1 MAILRPTP
9 RSPREVYRAERNAAS
24 SYVVGHPAQERKG
37 AVPPR
42 HSRYDFE
49 NYPYNP
55 EAETM
60 ESFLKNFFRGIG
72 RVFPG
77 CLTLSQAI
85 AFNMFLAFFPIL
97 LLILGILSS
106 QSIFHNALREVP
118 ARVRMIVPPG
128 SEDIIT
134 QYFVR
139 QNPHPWKW
147 FLLGLAGTLLAGS
160 QVMVGFME
168 AFRGIEADEIRP
180 TYWRGHF
187 RALLLLLLT
196 LGPALIVVILTVFG
210 KQARAALIHS
220 FGLPAL
226 FNALAFAFQAGLVF
240 ILSMVVL
247 VLLYRVGR
255 PGHQG
260 WLGLLP
266 GAVVA
271 TIMWWTVDIVFG
283 FYVRK
288 MPYDVVY
295 GGLAAAI
302 GLLIWMYLTALVV
315 LLGAAFNAEWAQ
327 SLSEQSNDL
336 KLL

>member
-1 MAILRPTP
+1 
-9 RSPREVYRAERNAAS
+9 
-24 SYVVGHPAQERKG
+24 
-37 AVPPR
+37 
-42 HSRYDFE
+42 
-49 NYPYNP
+49 
-55 EAETM
+55 M
-60 ESFLKNFFRGIG
+60 ESFLKNFFRGMG

-97 LLILGILSS
+97 LLLLGILSS
-106 QSIFHNALREVP
+106 QSIFQNALREVP

-139 QNPHPWKW
+139 KNPHPWKW

-168 AFRGIEADEIRP
+168 AFRGIEADRIRP

-220 FGLPAL
+220 FGLPVL

-255 PGHQG
+255 PGHHG

-327 SLSEQSNDL
+327 SLSDHSNDL
-336 KLL
+336 RLL

>member
-1 MAILRPTP
+1 M
-9 RSPREVYRAERNAAS
+9 S
-24 SYVVGHPAQERKG
+24 
-37 AVPPR
+37 
-42 HSRYDFE
+42 
-49 NYPYNP
+49 PYNHEP
-55 EAETM
+55 DTM
-60 ESFLKNFFRGIG
+60 ESFLKNFFRGLG
-72 RVFPG
+72 RVFPD

-85 AFNMFLAFFPIL
+85 AFNMFLAFFPML

-106 QSIFHNALREVP
+106 QAIFHTALRELP
-118 ARVRMIVPPG
+118 ERLRMIVPSG
-128 SEDIIT
+128 SEDIVS

-139 QNPHPWKW
+139 KGQHPWKW

-168 AFRGIEADEIRP
+168 AFRNIEGDEIRP
-180 TYWRGHF
+180 TYWRGHL
-187 RALLLLLLT
+187 RALLLLVLT
-196 LGPALIVVILTVFG
+196 LVPALIVVALTVFG
-210 KQARAALIHS
+210 KQARTALIHT
-220 FGLPAL
+220 FGVPAL
-226 FNALAFAFQAGLVF
+226 FNALAFAFQAAIVF
-240 ILSMVVL
+240 TLSMVVL

-255 PGHQG
+255 PEHRG
-260 WLGLLP
+260 WLTLLP

-315 LLGAAFNAEWAQ
+315 LLGAAFNAEWID
-327 SLSEQSNDL
+327 SLSKRPEILSL
-336 KLL
+336 R

>member
-1 MAILRPTP
+1 
-9 RSPREVYRAERNAAS
+9 
-24 SYVVGHPAQERKG
+24 
-37 AVPPR
+37 
-42 HSRYDFE
+42 
-49 NYPYNP
+49 
-55 EAETM
+55 M
-60 ESFLKNFFRGIG
+60 ESFLKNFFRGLG
-72 RVFPG
+72 RVFPD

-85 AFNMFLAFFPIL
+85 AFNMFLAFFPML

-106 QSIFHNALREVP
+106 EAIFHTALHELPERL
-118 ARVRMIVPPG
+118 RMIVPSG
-128 SEDIIT
+128 SEDIVS

-139 QNPHPWKW
+139 KGQHPWKW

-168 AFRGIEADEIRP
+168 AFRNIEGDQIRP
-180 TYWRGHF
+180 TYWRGHL
-187 RALLLLLLT
+187 RALLLLVLT
-196 LGPALIVVILTVFG
+196 LVPALIVVALTVFG
-210 KQARAALIHS
+210 KQARTALIHT
-220 FGLPAL
+220 FGVPAL
-226 FNALAFAFQAGLVF
+226 FNALAFAFQAAIVF
-240 ILSMVVL
+240 TLSMVVL

-255 PGHQG
+255 PEHRG
-260 WLGLLP
+260 WLTLLP

-315 LLGAAFNAEWAQ
+315 LLGAAFNAEWIE
-327 SLSEQSNDL
+327 SLSKRPDILSL
-336 KLL
+336 R

>member
-1 MAILRPTP
+1 
-9 RSPREVYRAERNAAS
+9 
-24 SYVVGHPAQERKG
+24 
-37 AVPPR
+37 
-42 HSRYDFE
+42 
-49 NYPYNP
+49 
-55 EAETM
+55 M
-60 ESFLKNFFRGIG
+60 ESFLKYFFRGIG
-72 RVFPG
+72 RVFPA

-118 ARVRMIVPPG
+118 ERVRMIVPPG
-128 SEDIIT
+128 SEDMVT

-139 QNPHPWKW
+139 KGQQPWKW

-168 AFRGIEADEIRP
+168 GFRSIEVDQVRP
-180 TYWRGHF
+180 SYWRGHF

-226 FNALAFAFQAGLVF
+226 FNALAFAFQASLVF

-255 PGHQG
+255 PGHHG
-260 WLGLLP
+260 WRQLLP
-266 GAVVA
+266 GATVA

-315 LLGAAFNAEWAQ
+315 LLGAAFNAEWAE
-327 SLSEQSNDL
+327 SSPTRATS
-336 KLL
+336 

>member
-1 MAILRPTP
+1 
-9 RSPREVYRAERNAAS
+9 
-24 SYVVGHPAQERKG
+24 
-37 AVPPR
+37 
-42 HSRYDFE
+42 
-49 NYPYNP
+49 
-55 EAETM
+55 M
-60 ESFLKNFFRGIG
+60 ESFLKNFFRGLG
-72 RVFPG
+72 RVFPD

-106 QSIFHNALREVP
+106 QSSFHNALREVP
-118 ARVRMIVPPG
+118 ERVRMIVPPG
-128 SEDIIT
+128 SEDIVT

-139 QNPHPWKW
+139 KGQQPWKW

-168 AFRGIEADEIRP
+168 AFRKIEKDENRP

-187 RALLLLLLT
+187 RALLLLVLT
-196 LGPALIVVILTVFG
+196 LLPALIVVILTVFG

-220 FGLPAL
+220 FGLTAL

-247 VLLYRVGR
+247 ALLYRVGR

-260 WLGLLP
+260 WLPLLP

-315 LLGAAFNAEWAQ
+315 LLGAAFNAEWAE
-327 SLSEQSNDL
+327 SLTGRSNEM
-336 KLL
+336 KLLWAGTGNPKDR